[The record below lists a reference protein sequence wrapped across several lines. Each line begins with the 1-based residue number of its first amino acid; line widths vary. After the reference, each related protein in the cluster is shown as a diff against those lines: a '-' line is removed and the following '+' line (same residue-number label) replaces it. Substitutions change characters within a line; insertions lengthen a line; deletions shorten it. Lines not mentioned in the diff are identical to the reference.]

1 MKAPYLW
8 MPWATAQFAPLLNPA
23 LVSRNT
29 MSVCM
34 CRQVMIGNAGY
45 QCSCVR
51 YIDEDDLVRY
61 IVEDDLDIGMIIG
74 ICIAV
79 FIVTLFIIFLIFIL
93 VECVFCG
100 RGKTKL
106 AEPDDQKL

>member
-1 MKAPYLW
+1 
-8 MPWATAQFAPLLNPA
+8 
-23 LVSRNT
+23 

-34 CRQVMIGNAGY
+34 CRQVMIGNAAY

-51 YIDEDDLVRY
+51 YID
-61 IVEDDLDIGMIIG
+61 EDDLDIGMIIG

-100 RGKTKL
+100 RSKTKPV
-106 AEPDDQKL
+106 EPDDQNL